1 MIIKILLVLLGVIS
15 QAFGL
20 SLSDYS
26 PYEYKVLFT
35 NPECKLYEYEEPVYS
50 NDGTLLTSKPKNV
63 YCKKSD
69 FELNSERVDSPHFE
83 LKNLINDKGLK
94 SLFFAFLSF
103 SNDEI
108 ANEICDAV
116 KRNVAVTF
124 IIDSKSEARP
134 SSRRALDFIAG
145 CTPENLSE
153 GETPN
158 IPKTYFRGNDGGIG
172 YAHNKVIIA
181 NYDDPN
187 KVRLVYGSGN
197 MSSGTILHHE
207 NWHFVTTSSKSF
219 LAQSHVCLQKA
230 MLNAGNSKSEYKKVF
245 KTCRNSISTPIE
257 DDIEMMV
264 VPSDGKKAMKN
275 IVENFEKAV
284 SVDVAVHRFTHPDLI
299 NAMVEASEQDKLVRF
314 VADDDIYWTGVRK
327 KMTGSNMF
335 FEFVNA
341 MKVVQSG
348 VETRYIQSNQ
358 NHRLLHHN
366 KFVLYH
372 YPDGTGA
379 VHAGAGNFTKA
390 AFTKNM
396 ENYYF
401 ITIPE
406 VVEAFKKQF
415 DHKFSNLATPYE
427 KMPAT
432 YVMP

>member
-1 MIIKILLVLLGVIS
+1 MIIKISLVLLGVIS

-69 FELNSERVDSPHFE
+69 FELNSERADSPHYE
-83 LKNLINDKGLK
+83 LKELISDKGLK

-108 ANEICDAV
+108 ANQICDAI

-124 IIDSKSEARP
+124 IIDSNSEARP
-134 SSRRALDFIAG
+134 SSRKALDFIAG

-158 IPKTYFRGNDGGIG
+158 IPKTYFRGNDSGIG

-230 MLNAGNSKSEYKKVF
+230 MLDAGNSKSEYKKVF
-245 KTCRNSISTPIE
+245 KTCRSSISAPVE

-264 VPSDGKKAMKN
+264 VPSDGQRAMKN
-275 IVENFEKAV
+275 IVDNFKKAV

-341 MKVVQSG
+341 MKVVKSG

-372 YPDGTGA
+372 YPDGTGS